1 MSALLSVRNLTIT
14 LGDRTLLNDLS
25 FKIEQGQTLGLI
37 GESGSGKSL
46 TALAILGLLPQE
58 MKVSGEII
66 FSIPGEKPVNITTAS
81 EGELQRIRG
90 RYAAIVFQEPQVA
103 LNPLMRIEKQISR
116 ATRDADIDA
125 LLSQVAL
132 TDTARI
138 RKSYPFELS
147 GGERQRV
154 AIALALSKN
163 PFLLIADE
171 PTTALDVTIQSEVLE
186 LLRNLSRDRSLLFIS
201 HDLPVVASMSN
212 DVRVLHQGH
221 LVASGSISELAK
233 TTDNGYVKD
242 LFESAYYLDG
252 TLNHG

>member
-1 MSALLSVRNLTIT
+1 MSALVSVRNLTIA
-14 LGDRTLLNDLS
+14 LGDRTLLSDLT
-25 FKIEQGQTLGLI
+25 FEIEQGQILGLI

-66 FSIPGEKPVNITTAS
+66 FSIPGEESISITTAS
-81 EGELQRIRG
+81 ERELQAIRG
-90 RYAAIVFQEPQVA
+90 RYAAIIFQEPQIA

-116 ATRDADIDA
+116 ASRDADIDA
-125 LLSQVAL
+125 LLNQVAL

-186 LLRNLSRDRSLLFIS
+186 LLRNLSRDRSMLFIS
-201 HDLPVVASMSN
+201 HDLPVVASMSS

-221 LVASGSISELAK
+221 LVASGSISDLAK
-233 TTDNGYVKD
+233 TTDNDYVKD

>member
-1 MSALLSVRNLTIT
+1 MSTLVSVQRLTIT
-14 LGDRTLLNDLS
+14 LGNRTLLSDLS
-25 FKIEQGQTLGLI
+25 FEIEQGQTLGLI

-46 TALAILGLLPQE
+46 TALAILGLLPPE
-58 MKVSGEII
+58 MKVNGQII
-66 FSIPGEKPVNITTAS
+66 FSIPGEKSVSITAS
-81 EGELQRIRG
+81 SERELQAIRG

-103 LNPLMRIEKQISR
+103 LNPLMRVEKQISR
-116 ATRDADIDA
+116 ASRDADIDS
-125 LLSQVAL
+125 LLNQVAL

-186 LLRNLSRDRSLLFIS
+186 LLRNLARERSLLFIS
-201 HDLPVVASMSN
+201 HDLPVVASMSK
-212 DVRVLHQGH
+212 DVRVLHQGQ
-221 LVASGSISELAK
+221 LVATGSISELAK
-233 TTDNGYVKD
+233 ATDNDYVKD

>member
-1 MSALLSVRNLTIT
+1 MSALVSVQNLSIT
-14 LGDRTLLNDLS
+14 LGDRTLLSDLS
-25 FKIEQGQTLGLI
+25 FEVEQGQTLGLI

-46 TALAILGLLPQE
+46 TALAILGLLPPD
-58 MKVSGEII
+58 MKVSGETI
-66 FSIPGEKPVNITTAS
+66 FSIPGEKPVSITTAT
-81 EGELQRIRG
+81 ERELQTIRG

-116 ATRDADIDA
+116 ASRDADIDA
-125 LLSQVAL
+125 LLNQVAL
-132 TDTARI
+132 TDTVRI

-186 LLRNLSRDRSLLFIS
+186 LLRNLARDRSLLFIS

-212 DVRVLHQGH
+212 DVRVLHKGH
-221 LVASGSISELAK
+221 LVASGSISDLAK
-233 TTDNGYVKD
+233 TTDNDYVKD

>member
-1 MSALLSVRNLTIT
+1 MSALVSVRNLTIA
-14 LGDRTLLNDLS
+14 LGDRTLLSDLS
-25 FKIEQGQTLGLI
+25 FEVEQGQTLGLI

-46 TALAILGLLPQE
+46 TALAILGLLPPD

-66 FSIPGEKPVNITTAS
+66 FSIPGEKPVSITTAT
-81 EGELQRIRG
+81 ERELQTIRG

-116 ATRDADIDA
+116 ASRDADINA
-125 LLSQVAL
+125 LLNQVAL
-132 TDTARI
+132 TDTVRI

-186 LLRNLSRDRSLLFIS
+186 LLRNLARDRSLLFIS
-201 HDLPVVASMSN
+201 HDLRVVRALSHK
-212 DVRVLHQGH
+212 VLVMKDGDI
-221 LVASGSISELAK
+221 VEAGSGEA
-233 TTDNGYVKD
+233 
-242 LFESAYYLDG
+242 LFAAPQSDYTRALFKAAFG
-252 TLNHG
+252 